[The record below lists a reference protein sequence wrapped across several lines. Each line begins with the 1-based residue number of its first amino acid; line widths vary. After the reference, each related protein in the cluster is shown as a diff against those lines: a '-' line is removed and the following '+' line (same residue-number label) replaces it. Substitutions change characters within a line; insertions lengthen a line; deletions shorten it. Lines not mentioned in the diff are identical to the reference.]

1 MNLFEVSRTR
11 LLPQIRLIN
20 LVDILFNLLIFFVA
34 TTTFRVDMPLAVKL
48 VLPEAKTAEDLGKEK
63 VERILISVGPDE
75 TIYIESEPVELE
87 TLESV
92 LRQAKRENPDVLLQ
106 FAADKAASYG
116 KVVAVI
122 DAARSA
128 GIRNITAFTKRS
140 LQ

>member
-63 VERILISVGPDE
+63 VERILISDE

-106 FAADKAASYG
+106 FAADKAASYV